1 MSPLRALLLALGA
14 LACST
19 RRPPRAAD
27 LLLEN
32 GRVHTLDPGR
42 PRAEAIAIA
51 GGRIVFVGPTESAR
65 GWKGPATRAID
76 LRGATVLPGF
86 HDAHVHPAGGGL
98 RLGRC
103 DLTDLATAERV
114 LETVR
119 AYAAAHPD
127 LPWIRGGGWDLPL
140 FPGANPHRSLLDS
153 IVPDRPVYLSAADG
167 HSAWVNTR
175 ALALAGITRETPDP
189 PTGRIERDPA
199 TGEPT
204 GTLREDAADLVAKLL
219 PPSSREERIEGLRR
233 GLAFAARNGITSI
246 LDASADEEVLESYRA
261 LEGEGPLPVRVLAAI
276 PVDAARGVA
285 DVPRLVDLRR
295 RFGSRA
301 VRPIAAKVFVDGV
314 IESGTAALLEPYLD
328 RPGERGIANLEP
340 APLDALVE
348 ALDREGF
355 QLHFHAIGDRGV
367 RMALDSLE
375 RARARNGPRDARPH
389 LAHVEMIDPADVAR
403 FRRLGAVPN
412 FQPLWACADPYI
424 TDLTIPVLGPERSSR
439 LYPIGSLTRA
449 GAPLAFGSDWPVTS
463 IAPLEGIQVAVTRRG
478 PTAGPGPAWL
488 PDEAVDLPTA
498 LAGYTS
504 GAAFALFQEEETGT
518 IEPGKSAD
526 LVVLDRDPFDVPPEK
541 LHEARVLLTIREGRE
556 THRGSGYVAGQ
567 APR

>member
-1 MSPLRALLLALGA
+1 M
-14 LACST
+14 
-19 RRPPRAAD
+19 
-27 LLLEN
+27 
-32 GRVHTLDPGR
+32 HTLDPGR

-51 GGRIVFVGPTESAR
+51 GGSIVFVGSTESAR

-103 DLTDLATAERV
+103 DLTDLPTAERV

-127 LPWIRGGGWDLPL
+127 FPWIRGGGWDLPL

-189 PTGRIERDPA
+189 PTGRIERDRA

-233 GLAFAARNGITSI
+233 GLAFAAKHGITSI
-246 LDASADEEVLESYRA
+246 LDASADEEVLEAYRA

-367 RMALDSLE
+367 RMALDALE

-389 LAHVEMIDPADVAR
+389 LAHIELIDPADVGR
-403 FRRLGAVPN
+403 FRRLSAVGN
-412 FQPLWACADPYI
+412 FQPLWAYADPYI

-439 LYPIGSLTRA
+439 LYPIGSLSRA

-488 PDEAVDLPTA
+488 PDEAVDFPTA

-504 GAAFALFQEEETGT
+504 GAAFALFQEKETGT
-518 IEPGKSAD
+518 IETGKSAD
-526 LVVLDRDPFDVPPEK
+526 LVVLDRDPFDVPPPQI
-541 LHEARVLLTIREGRE
+541 HQVRVVLTLREGRE
-556 THRGSGYVAGQ
+556 TYADSGFRPG
-567 APR
+567 R